1 MGLIEAIATSTLPED
16 GVVACSVYEGG
27 RRVADIPLDE
37 AGAVGERRRAMSS
50 GSACGSRA
58 AICCC
63 GSSSEFQLH
72 DLAIEDA
79 EHPHQRPKL
88 EQYGDALFIV
98 ARTAQLIR
106 GRVSFGETHL
116 FVGKGYIVSV
126 RHGTSTSYAAV
137 RQHWETCPTAL
148 AKGEDFIL
156 YAILD
161 FIVDNYMPVLE
172 QIQEEVD
179 EIEDRV
185 LARPMTGADI
195 ERLYMLRRDLLR
207 LRNAADPL
215 VEVCRRLTGAD
226 LPQIRPAMHNL
237 FRDVTDHI
245 RTVQEKIDNLR
256 EVLAFAF
263 EASLL
268 VGQSQETAIAKKLA
282 SWAAILAVPTAVA
295 GIYGMNF
302 ADIPELKLTY
312 GYPAVLR
319 LHLRRLLGALLAL
332 QAQRLAVARSSLS
345 GCGDAPRPA
354 GRRSWRG
361 SRNRVRY
368 RRHRCRRS

>member
-1 MGLIEAIATSTLPED
+1 MGFVNNVAGFKEGDEA
-16 GVVACSVYEGG
+16 VVGSSVYFAG
-27 RRVADIPLDE
+27 RKVTDIPIE
-37 AGAVGERRRAMSS
+37 
-50 GSACGSRA
+50 SANDWTRKEGHVVWIGLLEPSRDVLLRVQR
-58 AICCC
+58 
-63 GSSSEFQLH
+63 EFGLH

-79 EHPHQRPKL
+79 EHPHQRPKI

-98 ARTAQLIR
+98 ARTAQLID
-106 GRVSFGETHL
+106 GRVAFGETHI
-116 FVGKGYIVSV
+116 FVGKGYIVTV
-126 RHGTSTSYAAV
+126 RHGASTTYSVV
-137 RQHWETCPTAL
+137 RQHWESCPTAL

-161 FIVDNYMPVLE
+161 FIVDNYMPVLDT
-172 QIQEEVD
+172 IQEEVED
-179 EIEDRV
+179 IEDRV
-185 LARPMTGADI
+185 LSKPMTGADI

-215 VEVCRRLTGAD
+215 VEVCRRLMGNE
-226 LPQIRPAMHNL
+226 LPQIRPAMHTL

-302 ADIPELKLTY
+302 EDMPELKSSL
-312 GYPAVLR
+312 GYPSVLMVIAIACCV
-319 LHLRRLLGALLAL
+319 LY
-332 QAQRLAVARSSLS
+332 
-345 GCGDAPRPA
+345 
-354 GRRSWRG
+354 WRFRKNG
-361 SRNRVRY
+361 WL
-368 RRHRCRRS
+368 